1 MPATSATLVCRAMT
15 MRCLTARER
24 RIVAA
29 LADTMAAPEPP
40 LPPVAQTDA
49 VDAVDAWLA
58 RAPAINR
65 LGLRAGIRLA
75 GRGRFAERDR
85 AARTRALRRFERT
98 PPLKD
103 LVRVLAGIILIA
115 YYGDDGV
122 SAVLGYDAEANLA
135 RGRALVAQEA
145 RVG

>member
-1 MPATSATLVCRAMT
+1 MAPQG
-15 MRCLTARER
+15 RCLSARER

-40 LPPVAQTDA
+40 LPPVGRTDA

-58 RAPAINR
+58 RAPALNR
-65 LGLRAGIRLA
+65 FGLRAGLLLA
-75 GRGRFAERDR
+75 GRGRFADRDR
-85 AARTRALRRFERT
+85 GARTRALRRLERVG
-98 PPLKD
+98 PLKD

-122 SAVLGYDAEANLA
+122 SRALGYDADANLDRA
-135 RGRALVAQEA
+135 RRLVAQEA